1 MQDQS
6 LNLGG
11 VSVLAEVFQDS
22 AVAPK
27 RTNFEA
33 GAAVFEPG
41 DPAQNLYY
49 VHRGQIRVYQLGGDN
64 EQRLVEILGPDDWF
78 GTASLAKSDTYRT
91 RATAVTNSVVTEVR
105 TQRLLEAMSHKP
117 VALIELTRQLAAR
130 LENARDESANLIFQ
144 DCNNRLIQTLL
155 RFSQSAAASKSENGV
170 VLRIT
175 HQQLA
180 QAVGVARETV
190 SLALTQLRQKNLL
203 QTGRNQLTFNPDA
216 LKNFSKHVSKPSESG
231 VSSKAG

>member
-11 VSVLAEVFQDS
+11 VSVLAEVFQDPS
-22 AVAPK
+22 VQPK
-27 RTNFEA
+27 RTNYDA
-33 GAAVFEPG
+33 GATLFESH
-41 DPAQNLYY
+41 DSAQSMFY
-49 VHRGQIRVYQLGGDN
+49 VHRGQIRVYQLGGN
-64 EQRLVEILGPDDWF
+64 GEQRLVEILGPDDWF
-78 GTASLAKSDTYRT
+78 GTASLARTSTYES
-91 RATAVTNSVVTEVR
+91 RALAVTNSVVTEVKA
-105 TQRLLEAMSHKP
+105 QKLLEAMSHKP
-117 VALIELTRQLAAR
+117 AALIELNRQLAMR
-130 LENARDESANLIFQ
+130 LQLARDEAANLIFQ

-155 RFSQSAAASKSENGV
+155 RFSNSAAASRNENGV

-216 LKNFSKHVSKPSESG
+216 LKAFTKHCAPEDAVQ
-231 VSSKAG
+231 SKAG

>member
-11 VSVLAEVFQDS
+11 VSVLAEVFQDP

-27 RTNFEA
+27 RANYEA
-33 GAAVFEPG
+33 GAAVFEPT
-41 DPAQNLYY
+41 DPAQSLFY
-49 VHRGQIRVYQLGGDN
+49 VHRGQIRVYQLGGND
-64 EQRLVEILGPDDWF
+64 ETRLIEILGPDDWF
-78 GTASLAKSDTYRT
+78 GTASLARIETYRT
-91 RATAVTNSVVTEVR
+91 RAVAVTNSVVTEVR
-105 TQRLLEAMSHKP
+105 TQRLMDVMVHKP
-117 VALIELTRQLAAR
+117 AALIELNRQLAGR
-130 LENARDESANLIFQ
+130 LENEREEAANLIFK
-144 DCNNRLIQTLL
+144 DCNNRLIETLL
-155 RFSQSAAASKSENGV
+155 RFSQSAAASKNENGV

-203 QTGRNQLTFNPDA
+203 QTGRNQLTFNPEA
-216 LKNFSKHVSKPSESG
+216 LKSFSRHLGKTEATPHTS
-231 VSSKAG
+231 AT